1 MEKYL
6 KMLIDKI
13 ELENLRLQNTNDRLC
28 RECNRLKR
36 ENVTLRNAVAEF
48 LGDKVTACKLL
59 KFADVVQIKSETK
72 IATRKGCD
80 IYLQELK
87 NDRYATHCVQYA
99 GNGKCFKSLE
109 EAEAYIFKRWRLA
122 VNDVRPNAKG
132 GD

>member
-1 MEKYL
+1 MGKYL

-59 KFADVVQIKSETK
+59 GERTTESE
-72 IATRKGCD
+72 G
-80 IYLQELK
+80 
-87 NDRYATHCVQYA
+87 
-99 GNGKCFKSLE
+99 S
-109 EAEAYIFKRWRLA
+109 A
-122 VNDVRPNAKG
+122 VDN
-132 GD
+132 